1 MNDLYFI
8 ELFCFIDN
16 ALSSMGIKE
25 DPRAQL
31 SETEVV
37 FVGILA
43 ARLFSGNIRNASFF
57 LKSSG
62 YCPKML
68 SESRLNRRLHRI
80 DYWNNL
86 LSLLSKT
93 DSQYVADS
101 FPIPSCRLSRLSCSK
116 LFKGKCFR
124 EYNSSHKT
132 FFHGLKIHL
141 IITKSGC
148 PFLFQITPG
157 SEHDLTALK
166 FMDLAFPRPCR
177 LYADKAYNDYEFEE
191 KLSRKKIRLLHREE
205 KIHLRAISKV

>member
-16 ALSSMGIKE
+16 TLNSMGIKE

-68 SESRLNRRLHRI
+68 
-80 DYWNNL
+80 
-86 LSLLSKT
+86 
-93 DSQYVADS
+93 
-101 FPIPSCRLSRLSCSK
+101 
-116 LFKGKCFR
+116 
-124 EYNSSHKT
+124 
-132 FFHGLKIHL
+132 
-141 IITKSGC
+141 
-148 PFLFQITPG
+148 
-157 SEHDLTALK
+157 
-166 FMDLAFPRPCR
+166 
-177 LYADKAYNDYEFEE
+177 
-191 KLSRKKIRLLHREE
+191 
-205 KIHLRAISKV
+205 